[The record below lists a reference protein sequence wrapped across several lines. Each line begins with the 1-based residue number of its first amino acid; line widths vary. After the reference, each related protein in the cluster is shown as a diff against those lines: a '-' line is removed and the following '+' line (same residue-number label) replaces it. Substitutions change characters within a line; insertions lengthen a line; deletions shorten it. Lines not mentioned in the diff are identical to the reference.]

1 MNPQQLIGA
10 IIAFLTALSALV
22 GVPLTPGSSSP
33 VHVVSRAEGSVS
45 VSQQEL
51 IDATNRFRERNG
63 LHALEPMPELN
74 NLAQDWSERL
84 AREGRLYHRPSF
96 TSYYPAGWRYASE
109 NVLQNWSDAN
119 ADVLVNQWA
128 TPRATARTCLIRRS
142 PTSAWA
148 LLTRRMASA
157 TPPRTSPGTSPPR
170 IFQRCP

>member
-128 TPRATARTCLIRRS
+128 T
-142 PTSAWA
+142 
-148 LLTRRMASA
+148 
-157 TPPRTSPGTSPPR
+157 SPGHRKNMLDPTITHIGVGVADAPNGKR
-170 IFQRCP
+170 YATQNFARY